1 MNFSDFIAHSN
12 SLSAYSPSG
21 DLVGVA
27 KGFELRVFETNSLRP
42 MHQFTFIDF
51 VTQIDWS
58 PDSNFILVSIAKRAM
73 VFVKS
78 LNDQDWNCKIDQ
90 GLAGL
95 TFARWAPDS
104 RFVLTVSE
112 FNLRLS
118 VWSLADKSSQFIRNP
133 KHADRGVAFSKNGK
147 TMALIQKTED
157 QKDIVVLYDLS
168 QKKWTIIAQFHPE
181 L

>member
-12 SLSAYSPSG
+12 GLSAYSPSG

-78 LNDQDWNCKIDQ
+78 LNDQDWNCKID
-90 GLAGL
+90 
-95 TFARWAPDS
+95 
-104 RFVLTVSE
+104 
-112 FNLRLS
+112 
-118 VWSLADKSSQFIRNP
+118 
-133 KHADRGVAFSKNGK
+133 
-147 TMALIQKTED
+147 
-157 QKDIVVLYDLS
+157 
-168 QKKWTIIAQFHPE
+168 
-181 L
+181 